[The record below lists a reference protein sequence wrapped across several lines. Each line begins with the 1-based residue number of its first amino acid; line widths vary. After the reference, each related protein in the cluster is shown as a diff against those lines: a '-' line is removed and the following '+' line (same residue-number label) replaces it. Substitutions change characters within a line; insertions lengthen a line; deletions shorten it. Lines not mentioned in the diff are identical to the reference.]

1 MTVLTFA
8 FTVSSGIALP
18 NIRFKVDNRDLG
30 HQQLAVGES
39 TAMLSLS
46 VTDGEHVIEIE
57 RYGKLDQHGDQS
69 VTLDDIYIE
78 DVRLPAWVK
87 SSGQF
92 HYNDTVVDSGLIWYP
107 NGRYLLTVQT
117 PVINWIVD
125 ERIRRWGEIPSLF
138 APTLAQRQQLTDIL
152 NNFEQALQDVKV

>member
-8 FTVSSGIALP
+8 FSVTPGIELP
-18 NIRFKVDNRDLG
+18 NIRFKINDCAQG
-30 HQQLAVGES
+30 HFQLCVGS
-39 TAMLSLS
+39 TKTQLTLPISH
-46 VTDGEHVIEIE
+46 GQHVIEIE
-57 RYGKLDQHGDQS
+57 RYGKLDHHGDQS
-69 VTLDDIYIE
+69 VTLDDIYID
-78 DVRLPAWVK
+78 DVKLPDWVK

-92 HYNDTVVDSGLIWYP
+92 HDNSTVVESGLIWYP
-107 NGRYLLTVQT
+107 NGRYVLPVQT

-138 APTLAQRQQLTDIL
+138 APTPAQRQQLAEIL